1 MPRLLLALLLSCYC
15 YSSFAAQYQ
24 SRELAPPSAQEIQ
37 AGALSI
43 EELEAQLNSSNND
56 YQKASTA
63 RFLARHYLQEKAYRK
78 AITYYKKSLEGDGL
92 SRYAK
97 QDIQAELAQA
107 YYLDKQYQESINSL
121 KQRNELG
128 GQEEARYLL
137 IQALSHH
144 YLAQSAQ
151 ALNAADQAQQL
162 QKRPTAEFLQ
172 QLLMIYY
179 EQGALTKALDVQK
192 SYLQLKPWDANG
204 WKQLA
209 SIYLQQKDYQNAANS
224 LSLALQNQLELSE
237 TDIMQLAELYAAT
250 RNPYAGA
257 RLINTH
263 IKQPSFQQLEKQ
275 YRYWLM
281 AKEYQHAINSL
292 QQMLAFK
299 PNTEDYLELAK
310 LNQLTQD
317 WPAMQSAVLSACKLH
332 LPDELAGEA
341 NVLLG
346 ISELEQGHYEQA
358 QIAFTNAT
366 FIGGVIEE
374 ANAWL
379 DYMQAENIDA
389 ELDDFKGP
397 CAPSWARFSPKQV
410 VVASKNSATSDAAP
424 TINYQIKTAAEQTLA
439 IADYT
444 LPIKE
449 LERKIK
455 PLAIKLGMSIA
466 QNKGKIDGGLLF
478 IFSEPANANAEI
490 IHFQM
495 AFPVSKVPEVRG
507 QRFRIE
513 QDSGYY
519 AASLIVETKPK
530 DLIDY
535 WTAFYQQVAADGHEL
550 AMSARQNI
558 LAAEGEKIKVE
569 LLIGLK
575 KKN

>member
-1 MPRLLLALLLSCYC
+1 MSRLLLTLLFFCC
-15 YSSFAAQYQ
+15 SSFAAQYQ

-43 EELEAQLNSSNND
+43 DELEAQLDSNNND

-63 RFLARHYLQEKAYRK
+63 RFLARHYLQEKAYAK
-78 AITYYKKSLEGDGL
+78 SILYYKKSLESDGL

-97 QDIQAELAQA
+97 QDILAELAQA
-107 YYLDKQYQESINSL
+107 YYLHKQYQPSINSF
-121 KQRNELG
+121 KQRLELG
-128 GQEEARYLL
+128 GKEEAHHLL
-137 IQALSHH
+137 IEALAHYFLAQTAEALS
-144 YLAQSAQ
+144 
-151 ALNAADQAQQL
+151 AADKAQQL
-162 QKRPTAEFLQ
+162 QARPTAEFLQ

-179 EQGALTKALDVQK
+179 NQGAFTKALNVQK

-204 WKQLA
+204 WKQL
-209 SIYLQQKDYQNAANS
+209 STIYLQKKDYQNAASS
-224 LSLALQNQLELSE
+224 LSLALQNQLELTE
-237 TDIMQLAELYAAT
+237 QDIMQLAELYAVT
-250 RNPYAGA
+250 KNPYAGA
-257 RLINTH
+257 RLISTH
-263 IKQPSFQQLEKQ
+263 IKRANFQQLEKQ

-281 AKEYQHAINSL
+281 AKEYQLAIKSL
-292 QQMLAFK
+292 QQMLAIK
-299 PNTEDYLELAK
+299 PSTEDYLELAK
-310 LNQLTQD
+310 LNQLMQD
-317 WPAMQSAVLSACKLH
+317 WSAMQNAVLSACKLH

-424 TINYQIKTAAEQTLA
+424 AIDYQIKTTAEQTLA

-455 PLAIKLGMSIA
+455 PLAIKLGMNIA

-535 WTAFYQQVAADGHEL
+535 WATFYQQVVADGHEL
-550 AMSARQNI
+550 AMNARQNI